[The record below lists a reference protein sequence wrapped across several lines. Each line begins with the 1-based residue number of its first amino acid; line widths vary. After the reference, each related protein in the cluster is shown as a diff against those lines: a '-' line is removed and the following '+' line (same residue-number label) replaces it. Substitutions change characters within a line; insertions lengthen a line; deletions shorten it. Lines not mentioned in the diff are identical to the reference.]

1 MHGKAHDTEIT
12 VEDSQLGCKIWT
24 HSKDAL
30 FLGHCETAH
39 GPEVDVGLATGD
51 DVVGVCR
58 AEFHS
63 QDCLSSALKH
73 THAHTHAHSE
83 DI

>member
-1 MHGKAHDTEIT
+1 MILKFT
-12 VEDSQLGCKIWT
+12 VEDSQFDVKIWT

-39 GPEVDVGLATGD
+39 GSRSRHGPEVDVGLSAGD
-51 DVVGVCR
+51 DVVGVSR

-63 QDCLSSALKH
+63 QDCLISALKH
-73 THAHTHAHSE
+73 THTHSE